1 MLKHSDPDIPR
12 FNVAVHGGLMEKY
25 VEYTHEELAALI
37 KHNTCITVPCNEAN
51 NVITVAAGTHAIF
64 VALASIITV
73 DTL

>member
-1 MLKHSDPDIPR
+1 MRTDPDIPS
-12 FNVAVHGGLMEKY
+12 FNEAVHGGLMEKY

-37 KHNTCITVPCNEAN
+37 QHNTWIKVPCNEAN